1 MTKIIKR
8 ITSNRNEKVKL
19 WRSLR
24 TRKGR
29 RVHGSLLI
37 EGEHLLQE
45 AISAGWTIKALLI
58 EEQKEA
64 FYLPQLPYFPVMPPV
79 YLLPSALFTD
89 LMDTVTPQGIAA
101 EVEIPDNP
109 HPAVEFSTGPLLLLD
124 AIQDPGN
131 LGTILR
137 TAEAAGVQGVY
148 LGQGTVDP
156 FNSKTVRGA
165 MGSLFRLSLYQ
176 VELQK
181 VIPQLKEQGVW
192 VVGTAPRTEKLYFH
206 SEYPRRIA
214 FLLGNEGHGVDP
226 QLRGLVNEEVKI
238 PMAGQ
243 VESLSVVTAA
253 GILLFEWVRQSH
265 Q

>member
-1 MTKIIKR
+1 MINKIKR
-8 ITSNRNEKVKL
+8 ITSSRNEKVKL
-19 WRSLR
+19 WRSLQ

-45 AISAGWTIKALLI
+45 AISAGWPIKALLI
-58 EEQKEA
+58 DEQKKEV
-64 FYLPQLPYFPVMPPV
+64 FLQQLPTLPNRLPI
-79 YLLPSALFTD
+79 YLLPSALFAD

-101 EVEIPDNP
+101 EVEILDYPPLNLP
-109 HPAVEFSTGPLLLLD
+109 TGPLLLLD